1 MGVSFP
7 GRERN
12 PYCRVDGL
20 PAMALSTDTI
30 LVGIALLV
38 YDAGFNRWAT
48 AFTAAGF
55 ALVALGYAGSLYRRA
70 SGDD

>member
-1 MGVSFP
+1 
-7 GRERN
+7 
-12 PYCRVDGL
+12 
-20 PAMALSTDTI
+20 MALSTDTI